1 MVQPQPDP
9 GGQKPPPDPGKHE
22 PQPGPSGYQPQP
34 GPSGQQPQPGPSGQQ
49 QQPPPHP
56 QQNQQRSRL
65 NCLICNREFYS
76 VGNKNKHDRNVHR
89 RQEIERWLCH
99 ICNRVF
105 ATERERLVH
114 FDEDHQVSTSYFRTV
129 SALSNNVMVHTRN
142 FFQDIQREQ
151 RHQPFQLLCSSEH
164 TNEVKS
170 IINDHLKTC
179 HSFKAALIVTCLF
192 KRDQMEDENDN
203 TDDDALPTLY
213 PLRSGQKQIFRRTD
227 LDEVVHEM
235 LEDVNQRLDDMH
247 LNQSGWFVVRVL
259 FSQLEVNTCAKLN
272 VGHSGGLIIDHIPN
286 HSNLINLR
294 NIPGQT
300 LVSLLG
306 YSTLRDK

>member
-1 MVQPQPDP
+1 M
-9 GGQKPPPDPGKHE
+9 
-22 PQPGPSGYQPQP
+22 
-34 GPSGQQPQPGPSGQQ
+34 
-49 QQPPPHP
+49 
-56 QQNQQRSRL
+56 
-65 NCLICNREFYS
+65 
-76 VGNKNKHDRNVHR
+76 
-89 RQEIERWLCH
+89 
-99 ICNRVF
+99 
-105 ATERERLVH
+105 
-114 FDEDHQVSTSYFRTV
+114 
-129 SALSNNVMVHTRN
+129 
-142 FFQDIQREQ
+142 
-151 RHQPFQLLCSSEH
+151 
-164 TNEVKS
+164 
-170 IINDHLKTC
+170 
-179 HSFKAALIVTCLF
+179 TCLF

-300 LVSLLG
+300 LVS
-306 YSTLRDK
+306 